1 MNEFEK
7 FKRVTILEGIPDEQ
21 IMVLFRHCM
30 RVTFEKNEMIMEEN
44 EDKHSMFFFI
54 DGEVVISNLITMK
67 VSNQA
72 GYSEAEKSIV
82 RLRAESVGILG
93 EMSVFDCQPRS
104 ATVKAFEPCVLY
116 EINKEEF
123 QKLILEYP
131 EIGTK
136 LLFNIA
142 KILCV
147 RVRRGNSDILKL
159 TTALSIALSK

>member
-1 MNEFEK
+1 MNEFDK
-7 FKRVTILEGIPDEQ
+7 FKKIAILEGISEEQ
-21 IMVLFRHCM
+21 VAVLFRHCK
-30 RVTFEKNEMIMEEN
+30 RVTFEKNDVIMEEN
-44 EDKHSMFFFI
+44 EDKQSMFFFI
-54 DGEVVISNLITMK
+54 DGEVIVSNLITMK

-72 GYSEAEKSIV
+72 GYSEAEKSLV
-82 RLRAESVGILG
+82 RMKADVVGILG
-93 EMSVFDCQPRS
+93 EMSVFDSQPRS
-104 ATVKAFEPCVLY
+104 ATVKAFEQCILY
-116 EINKEEF
+116 EIDRNEF
-123 QKLILEYP
+123 EKLVNDYP